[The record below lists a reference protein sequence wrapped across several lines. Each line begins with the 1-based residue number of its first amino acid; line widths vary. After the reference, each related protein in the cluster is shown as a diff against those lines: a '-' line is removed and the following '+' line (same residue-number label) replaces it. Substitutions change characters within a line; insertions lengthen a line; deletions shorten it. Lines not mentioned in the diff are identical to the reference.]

1 MIYLDHAATTPVRRS
16 ALEAMWP
23 YLTGEFG
30 NPSST
35 HGLGKA
41 AADGLS
47 RARAAVAKVLG
58 GRASEVT
65 FTAGGTEAD
74 NLALKG
80 FALGRPRGKHLVTT
94 PIEHDAVL
102 ASAEYLQHVH
112 GFEVDYLTPSV
123 EGLIDPEE
131 LAEVLREDTTLVSIH
146 YANNEIGAIQPIA
159 ELTAVAKQ
167 KKVPFHTDAVQAAGH
182 LPLNV
187 AELGVD
193 ALSLS
198 GHKVGAPKGSGVL
211 WSRGRYAL
219 EPVIHGGGQER
230 GRRSG
235 TENIAGAVALAV
247 ALSEAEAERV
257 ETAVRLSTLRD
268 EFIDAVLSE
277 CPGAQVTGPRQ
288 SRLPGHAS
296 FVFPRINGETVL
308 LELESRGIVCSS
320 GAACAA
326 GADEPSHVLTAL
338 GMGEELA
345 RTAVRFTFGPDV
357 TGAEIAAAAQAVRES
372 VAAVGALGGR

>member
-41 AADGLS
+41 AADGLAQ
-47 RARAAVAKVLG
+47 ARAAVARVLG

-102 ASAEYLQHVH
+102 ASAEYLQRVH

-123 EGLIDPEE
+123 EGLIDPAE
-131 LAEVLREDTTLVSIH
+131 LTEVLREDTTLVSIH

-338 GMGEELA
+338 GIGEELA

-357 TGAEIAAAAQAVRES
+357 TGADIDAAAQAVRES